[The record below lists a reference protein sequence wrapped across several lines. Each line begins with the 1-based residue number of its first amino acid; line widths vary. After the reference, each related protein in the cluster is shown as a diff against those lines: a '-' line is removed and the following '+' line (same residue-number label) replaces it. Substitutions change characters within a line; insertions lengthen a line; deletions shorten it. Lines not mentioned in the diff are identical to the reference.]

1 MNIVYIIGNGFDVSL
16 RMKTRYA
23 DFYDDYCQSKEEDTN
38 EDVVKLKKTIEAGKE
53 DWKDL
58 ELQLGKYSKQV
69 SSSEKMQQICLA
81 LDDALRE
88 YLIKEQEKI
97 SSEDFDRDLT
107 IEHFAHPE
115 RFLLP
120 DDQLLVYQGYDTSLR
135 NIRLITL
142 NYTDTLEKAINYG
155 KTGTSF
161 NGVDKS
167 GRRWRVLDIMH
178 VHGTLDG
185 TPLVGVD
192 NVSQIANDSFAG
204 DQDLLDII
212 VKPEANGAIK
222 SGIVRQC
229 SEAIQ
234 QADIIVLFGVSIGE
248 TDLTWWREIGKRLST
263 NGATRVILF
272 HFDPKLDIAHHSFL
286 VAHKERIVRDDFL
299 KKSDCKGEEKNY
311 RNRIFVGVNS
321 DFLKGI
327 RKM

>member
-16 RMKTRYA
+16 GMKTRYT
-23 DFYDDYCQSKEEDTN
+23 DFYDDYCQSKEEDKN
-38 EDVVKLKKTIEAGKE
+38 EDVVKLKQTIEAGKE

-58 ELQLGKYSKQV
+58 ELQLGKYTKQV
-69 SSSEKMQQICLA
+69 STSEKMQQICLA

-88 YLIKEQEKI
+88 YLIKEQEKT

-107 IEHFAHPE
+107 IEHLVHPDS
-115 RFLLP
+115 FLLV
-120 DDQLLVYQGYDTSLR
+120 DDQSRVYQGHDPSLR
-135 NIRLITL
+135 TIRLITL
-142 NYTDTLEKAINYG
+142 NYTDTLEKAISYG

-161 NGVDKS
+161 KGVDKS
-167 GRRWRVLDIMH
+167 GRSWRIMDIMH

-192 NVSQIANDSFAG
+192 NASQIANDSFSG
-204 DQDLLDII
+204 DQDLLDIL

-222 SGIVRQC
+222 SGIVRRC

-234 QADIIVLFGVSIGE
+234 QADIIVLFGVSVGE

-263 NGATRVILF
+263 NGASKVIIF
-272 HFDPKLDIAHHSFL
+272 HFNPKLDIDHHGFL
-286 VAHKERIVRDDFL
+286 VAREERVVREDFL
-299 KKSDCKGEEKNY
+299 KKADCKGEEKLY

-321 DFLKGI
+321 GLFKGI
-327 RKM
+327 RKV